1 MLVSWCHLVVL
12 FVAGAQTAQVP
23 PLTTD
28 FAVSRAAR
36 VEALRAKAKEQIE
49 QERATYSARELEDI
63 EARYRAAHREDV
75 PMFLRR
81 DAAPILLQ
89 LIADYPKSH
98 RSGCAVLHLA
108 RLASGEERER
118 YLKQAIG
125 NHGDAWC
132 ESGVQVGALA
142 RARLAVQY
150 AALEM
155 FDEAERLAEEL
166 VTLFPGAID
175 ESGASLDDVL
185 KAVRLLR
192 HPGGRF
198 EEVFRPAAAHDGRP
212 ESTQCG
218 RG

>member
-1 MLVSWCHLVVL
+1 MFVAWCHLL
-12 FVAGAQTAQVP
+12 ALCVAGAQTAQVL
-23 PLTTD
+23 PLTTEL
-28 FAVSRAAR
+28 AVSRAVR
-36 VEALRAKAKEQIE
+36 VEALRAKAKKQIE
-49 QERATYSARELEDI
+49 QERAIYSARELEDI
-63 EARYRAAHREDV
+63 EARYRAAHREDF

-89 LIADYPKSH
+89 LIADYPKSN

-108 RLASGEERER
+108 RLASGEDLER
-118 YLKQAIG
+118 YLKHAIG

-142 RARLAVQY
+142 RARMAVHY
-150 AALEM
+150 AALEK

-166 VTLFPGAID
+166 ATLFPGAID

-185 KAVRLLR
+185 EAVRLLR

-198 EEVFRPAAAHDGRP
+198 EGAVQPAAAPDG
-212 ESTQCG
+212 G
-218 RG
+218 R